1 LYFLFNH
8 SNREQKAEDVIRI
21 LLKQLVK
28 QLPIIPIDVEN
39 EYNRYQKDPHNV
51 MPSQEKFQSL
61 LNSSI
66 QDYFA
71 RTSNRAFILID
82 AYDEFRNCPE
92 EEESERTYLRSCL
105 QQLCAADMA
114 RVFITTRPQHRD
126 TMQET
131 FPGAQMVEIHGDLKD
146 IEKYLENRLQ
156 HFKAQPAMKERIK
169 SAIMDENQ
177 TEAWFH
183 PLQRLFSSVLGFC
196 SQRSK

>member
-28 QLPIIPIDVEN
+28 QLLIIPVDVEN

-51 MPSQEKFQSL
+51 MPSREKFQSL

-105 QQLCAADMA
+105 QQLCAADRA
-114 RVFITTRPQHRD
+114 RVFITTRPQHCV
-126 TMQET
+126 TMEES
-131 FPGAQMVEIHGDLKD
+131 FPGGRLVEIHGDLND
-146 IEKYLENRLQ
+146 IAKYLENRLE
-156 HFKAQPAMKERIK
+156 HFKAPPAMKERIK
-169 SAIMDENQ
+169 RTIMDANQ
-177 TEAWFH
+177 TGAWF
-183 PLQRLFSSVLGFC
+183 LLFPKFILTRLGFC
-196 SQRSK
+196 